1 MCRQLAC
8 SGSPQ
13 LTFRDFS
20 TRSVT
25 LMSKLAGVTSAPR
38 RDQEEIHR
46 LSCRVP
52 STLVDRIL
60 QTGGSCQE
68 LLFNAAKA

>member
-1 MCRQLAC
+1 
-8 SGSPQ
+8 
-13 LTFRDFS
+13 
-20 TRSVT
+20 
-25 LMSKLAGVTSAPR
+25 MSKLAGVTSAPR

-46 LSCRVP
+46 LSCRVA